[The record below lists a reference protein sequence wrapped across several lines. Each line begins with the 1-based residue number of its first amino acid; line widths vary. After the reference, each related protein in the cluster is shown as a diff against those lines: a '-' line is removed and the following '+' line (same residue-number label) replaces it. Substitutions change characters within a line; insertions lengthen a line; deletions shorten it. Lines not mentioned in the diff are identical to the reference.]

1 MSRAGWVGNQGSN
14 ARFSAVCSVW
24 VRCCYVPLDS
34 SSWMMRGDLPARRF
48 LYTLENMARAATST
62 VMYAT
67 GTTSEV
73 AIMIT
78 VLNLAR
84 KGR

>member
-14 ARFSAVCSVW
+14 ARFSA
-24 VRCCYVPLDS
+24 
-34 SSWMMRGDLPARRF
+34 ARRF